1 MKKLFLLLAAFVA
14 TAVVGS
20 ATASAQEREKIV
32 TATIS
37 NASPMY
43 VGVLDEYIAP
53 QVYSGSGVFSG
64 LNVKLGAYYRK
75 HDNLSWDLYYTS
87 FHRPKLFDEASDK
100 ALWNPAKSQ
109 KLKYSSWKFG
119 YGTYYHWNIGE
130 KLNIKVGGLC
140 DFYGEFKVSTPDGVN
155 NNQNIAAQ
163 IMLKGQAAIKYGWD
177 FNKWGLDL
185 RANVTLP
192 VIGLITAD
200 HPSEPAMYMLS
211 SNDHSAGQ
219 ALLKHVFLGFYH
231 NYMSLDL
238 EMGVDFVLKPFTIQL
253 AYGCTNR
260 WWNVYEVKNI
270 RKIHYL
276 SLGAAFDI
284 VGRKK
289 FKSSNNNF

>member
-53 QVYSGSGVFSG
+53 QVYSGTGVFSG

-100 ALWNPAKSQ
+100 ALWNPAQSQ

-119 YGTYYHWNIGE
+119 YGTYYHGI
-130 KLNIKVGGLC
+130 
-140 DFYGEFKVSTPDGVN
+140 S
-155 NNQNIAAQ
+155 
-163 IMLKGQAAIKYGWD
+163 
-177 FNKWGLDL
+177 
-185 RANVTLP
+185 
-192 VIGLITAD
+192 
-200 HPSEPAMYMLS
+200 
-211 SNDHSAGQ
+211 
-219 ALLKHVFLGFYH
+219 
-231 NYMSLDL
+231 
-238 EMGVDFVLKPFTIQL
+238 
-253 AYGCTNR
+253 
-260 WWNVYEVKNI
+260 VK
-270 RKIHYL
+270 
-276 SLGAAFDI
+276 S
-284 VGRKK
+284 
-289 FKSSNNNF
+289 